1 MLVGE
6 ADCKVITLEE
16 HYLDPE
22 VGQYFK
28 APNNPL
34 TKKLLDLSTIRIAE
48 MDEAGIDIQVLS
60 HTAPGLQRVD
70 ESSSVALARRVNDR
84 LYQTVQANPT
94 RFAAFATLPTT
105 VPEAAPAEL
114 ERAVVKLGFKGVMIY
129 GLTGELF
136 IDDKRFW
143 PIFRCAEELN
153 VPIYLHPAEPHPA
166 VVNAYYADYI
176 KTHPIITGAAWGF
189 TFETGTQA
197 IRLILSGVFD
207 VFPRLKIIL
216 GHLGEA
222 IPFLLERIDASFVRD
237 SQMKEFRKYFCEH
250 FFITTSGFFSDTALR
265 CCIDELTVDRIMF
278 SVDWPY
284 ASSKSA
290 TDWIRKAP
298 LNPEDR
304 AKILHRN
311 AAGLLGLS

>member
-1 MLVGE
+1 MPFGE
-6 ADCKVITLEE
+6 VNHKIITLEE

-28 APNNPL
+28 SPDNAL

-48 MDEAGIDIQVLS
+48 MDEAGIDIQILS
-60 HTAPGLQRVD
+60 HSAPGLQRVD
-70 ESSSVALARRVNDR
+70 ASSSVALARRVNDR
-84 LYQTVQANPT
+84 LYQVVQANPA
-94 RFAAFATLPTT
+94 RFAAFASLPTA

-114 ERAVVKLGFKGVMIY
+114 ERAVTKLGFKGAMIH

-136 IDDKRFW
+136 FDDKRFW

-176 KTHPIITGAAWGF
+176 KTHPIFMRAAWGF

-197 IRLILSGVFD
+197 IRLILSGAFD

-222 IPFLLERIDASFVRD
+222 IPFLLERIDASFSRD

-284 ASSKSA
+284 VSSKSA
-290 TDWIRKAP
+290 TDWIKKAP
-298 LNPEDR
+298 LTEEDR
-304 AKILHRN
+304 AKVLHGN
-311 AAGLLGLS
+311 AAELLGLS

>member
-1 MLVGE
+1 MGGVDSKII
-6 ADCKVITLEE
+6 ALEE

-22 VGQYFK
+22 VSQYFK
-28 APNNPL
+28 SPNTAI
-34 TKKLLDLSTIRIAE
+34 TKKLLDLSTIRLAE

-60 HTAPGLQRVD
+60 HSAPGLQRVD
-70 ESSSVALARRVNDR
+70 ELSSVELARRVNDR
-84 LYQTVQANPT
+84 LYQTVQGNPA
-94 RFAAFATLPTT
+94 RFAAFAALPTA

-114 ERAVVKLGFKGVMIY
+114 ERAVLKLGFKGAMIH

-143 PIFRCAEELN
+143 SIFRCAEELN

-176 KTHPIITGAAWGF
+176 KSHPILMRAAWGF

-197 IRLILSGVFD
+197 VRLILSGAFD

-222 IPFLLERIDASFVRD
+222 IPFLLERIDASFLRD
-237 SQMKEFRKYFCEH
+237 SQMKEFRKYFREH

-265 CCIDELTVDRIMF
+265 CCVEELTVDRIMF

-284 ASSKSA
+284 VSSKSG
-290 TDWIRKAP
+290 TDWIKKTQ
-298 LNPEDR
+298 LSEEER
-304 AKILHRN
+304 AKIMYQN
-311 AAGLLGLS
+311 AAKLLGVS